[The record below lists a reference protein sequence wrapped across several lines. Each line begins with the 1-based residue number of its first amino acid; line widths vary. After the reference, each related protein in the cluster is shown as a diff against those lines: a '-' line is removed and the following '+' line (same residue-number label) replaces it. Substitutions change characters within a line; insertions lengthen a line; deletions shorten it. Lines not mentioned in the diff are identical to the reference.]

1 MGFIKLLHNSFAG
14 ENGKIETV
22 TSGVFDE
29 HQAIT
34 SGMINRIIGGK
45 NVSFRKEDGMIYDG
59 TKVFVPQ
66 NIAAVVLKNGRVADI
81 ICKSGVFV
89 YQDNVDSYYTQNIN
103 NQLSLVF
110 VNLREILNIK
120 FGTKGPLQFNDL
132 FYGIDLEIF
141 SYGTFS
147 LKIVN
152 PVVFL
157 QNFVPVNSFDF
168 NFDYPNVR
176 SLLLSEFRQSLAT
189 AVSSLSAKYRV
200 SQFPSVANELFDSI
214 SNDQKNV
221 GLWEKRF
228 GFKITNVA
236 LENIELSDD
245 SAELVRTYSISKMQV
260 KGYGDYP
267 HHTMNPAYQKQ
278 NEPSFNNDSTVGN
291 SDNVINRQTMSI
303 EKQIEALNML
313 KELRDNGVLTDE
325 EFNIKKKEI
334 LNL

>member
-1 MGFIKLLHNSFAG
+1 MGFIKSIYNSI
-14 ENGKIETV
+14 NGDNGRTEII

-29 HQAIT
+29 HQAVT
-34 SGMINRIIGGK
+34 SGMINRIINGQ
-45 NVSFRKEDGMIYDG
+45 NLSVHKENGLIFDG
-59 TKVFVPQ
+59 TKIFVPQ

-81 ICKSGVFV
+81 VSESGVFV
-89 YQDNVDSYYTQNIN
+89 YQDNLDSNYYQNTGN
-103 NQLSLVF
+103 HLSLVF

-132 FYGIDLEIF
+132 FYGVDLEIF

-147 LKIVN
+147 LQIVN

-157 QNFVPVNSFDF
+157 YNFVPVNSVEF

-176 SLLLSEFRQSLAT
+176 SLLLSEFRQSLAI
-189 AVSSLSAKYRV
+189 AISSLSATYRV
-200 SQFPSVANELFDSI
+200 SQLPSVANELFNSI
-214 SNDQKNV
+214 NNDQKNV

-228 GFKITNVA
+228 GIKITNVA

-245 SAELVRTYSISKMQV
+245 SAELVRTYSRNKMQV
-260 KGYGDYP
+260 KAYGDYP
-267 HHTMNPAYQKQ
+267 RQTLTPVNQ
-278 NEPSFNNDSTVGN
+278 NEQLTNNVSMNGN
-291 SDNVINRQTMSI
+291 SDNVSNRQTMSI

-313 KELRDNGVLTDE
+313 KELRDNGVLTDG